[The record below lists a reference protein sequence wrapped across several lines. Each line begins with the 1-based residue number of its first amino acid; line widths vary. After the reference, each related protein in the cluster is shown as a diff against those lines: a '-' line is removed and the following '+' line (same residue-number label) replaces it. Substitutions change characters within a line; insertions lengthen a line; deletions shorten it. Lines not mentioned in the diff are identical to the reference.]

1 MEQERRENI
10 DVRQAGRKGG
20 AASMAAAGMPATAQ
34 RTAVA
39 YWSPDTIRWGPVW
52 SGVLVALAVDLVLM
66 AIGIGSAF
74 ASFDPARAASAN
86 DLARFMAIWSAA
98 SLIVAT
104 FIGGWI
110 AGRNGAF
117 LGMRAGWYQGT
128 VVWALV
134 LLASLLLSSLIT
146 AGMIGGAS
154 NLMPV
159 AMRAVPGAA
168 ANANVSQAELAAT
181 ARDAARAISYA
192 AWIFLIGALVAWGAG
207 ALGGWW
213 GASGNVADEADVE
226 S

>member
-1 MEQERRENI
+1 MEQERRENTE
-10 DVRQAGRKGG
+10 VRQTGRKGG
-20 AASMAAAGMPATAQ
+20 AASMAASGMPAAAQ

-66 AIGIGSAF
+66 AIGIASAF
-74 ASFDPARAASAN
+74 ASFDPASASSAN
-86 DLARFMAIWSAA
+86 DMARFMAIWSAA
-98 SLIVAT
+98 SLIAAT

-117 LGMRAGWYQGT
+117 LGMRAGWFQGT

-134 LLASLLLSSLIT
+134 LLASLLLSSLIAT
-146 AGMIGGAS
+146 GMIGSAS
-154 NLMPV
+154 NLVPA
-159 AMRAVPGAA
+159 AMRSVSVSAAGADM
-168 ANANVSQAELAAT
+168 NQAQLASA

-192 AWIFLIGALVAWGAG
+192 AWLFLIGAVVAWGAG

-213 GASGNVADEADVE
+213 GASGNVVDEADVE